1 MQVVTLSGP
10 GKMVSPSV
18 RIQNA
23 LKRVDSKSFAAHLL
37 RNELYRLS
45 GTATSGRG
53 RTAIPS
59 YKQFLESKLALYPNK
74 KSLIRQLIL
83 KEINLI
89 SGNSFAGNIA
99 FPVNGIEGIGILK
112 KLRNKLKKGVKNIVK
127 EAGKVAKK
135 GFQILKKVNMAPARN
150 AFLLL
155 TKINARGLASGMASG
170 DRAQI
175 DKLWKRFGGNTKNLN
190 AAINQGKKKKPLFG
204 GKQTAI
210 RGINGEPVSTA
221 SAIVAAAPIIAAIVK
236 LLGNSRKNKTDPN
249 FIGPMPDGE
258 GGSTTVWDQLKDLG
272 GDLVGSGALTSLA
285 PDAMVIPENGADDDA
300 GLPSD
305 DDDVNK
311 AASGFEI
318 NPLLLLGGA
327 GLAFVLLNKK

>member
-112 KLRNKLKKGVKNIVK
+112 KLRKKLKKGVKNIVK

-190 AAINQGKKKKPLFG
+190 AAINQGKKKKPLLG

-210 RGINGEPVSTA
+210 RGIGDPVGIPA
-221 SAIVAAAPIIAAIVK
+221 AIVAAAPILVAIVK
-236 LLGNSRKNKTDPN
+236 LLGNSKKVETDPN
-249 FIGPMPDGE
+249 FVGPMPDGE

-272 GDLVGSGALTSLA
+272 GDLLGSGALTSLA